1 MNYPTR
7 IEQQAADPSSRG
19 LIRLSLMNYSMGIE
33 QQAVKPTDSRKV
45 HSQIPRAYEFFHG
58 NRTTARELRG
68 SSDG

>member
-1 MNYPTR
+1 MNYPTGV
-7 IEQQAADPSSRG
+7 EQQAAEPSSKG
-19 LIRLSLMNYSMGIE
+19 LARLSLMNYSMGIE

-58 NRTTARELRG
+58 NRVTAPEMRG